1 VCCSQLSSRPGGS
14 LRAAAFSAGGD
25 GGRKP
30 PEQSFPPPT
39 LRERRHCGLAR
50 RLVAPTPSM
59 RFVSAHFGAQTGRC
73 RGPCQLKTSQQQ
85 ASQQLRHHFVAVQ
98 AFAFACPKVP
108 GRVGPFL
115 RSPFL
120 SRCETRQ
127 NCRGSTDRRGKQ
139 TLGSLIGGVNP
150 LLNGGLA
157 IKNSTGL
164 PRAGVCQSVG
174 ADLGLPQSHNL
185 KSMGASHNDRWALAS
200 FIKKGTLP
208 GWRRSPEGP
217 GDAVDARLRVS

>member
-1 VCCSQLSSRPGGS
+1 MNKRSLQARGVDLSSRQAVEDAIDSAKQDRDLTWEEAAKRVIRKIPKWGRRESNNKLDEKATARRDRESAPAADENWGLRGS
-14 LRAAAFSAGGD
+14 EKRAFW
-25 GGRKP
+25 P
-30 PEQSFPPPT
+30 P
-39 LRERRHCGLAR
+39 RA

-120 SRCETRQ
+120 SPCETRQ
-127 NCRGSTDRRGKQ
+127 NCRGSTDRRG
-139 TLGSLIGGVNP
+139 TN
-150 LLNGGLA
+150 
-157 IKNSTGL
+157 
-164 PRAGVCQSVG
+164 VG
-174 ADLGLPQSHNL
+174 FLDLG
-185 KSMGASHNDRWALAS
+185 R
-200 FIKKGTLP
+200 
-208 GWRRSPEGP
+208 
-217 GDAVDARLRVS
+217 

>member
-1 VCCSQLSSRPGGS
+1 MSSMGSPPEPAVPAYRRLRMPGSARQVLGVDLNRSESSRQPACPS
-14 LRAAAFSAGGD
+14 L
-25 GGRKP
+25 
-30 PEQSFPPPT
+30 PPPT
-39 LRERRHCGLAR
+39 LGKRRHRGLAR

-120 SRCETRQ
+120 SPCETRQ
-127 NCRGSTDRRGKQ
+127 NCRCSTDRRG
-139 TLGSLIGGVNP
+139 TN
-150 LLNGGLA
+150 
-157 IKNSTGL
+157 
-164 PRAGVCQSVG
+164 VG
-174 ADLGLPQSHNL
+174 FLDWG
-185 KSMGASHNDRWALAS
+185 R
-200 FIKKGTLP
+200 
-208 GWRRSPEGP
+208 
-217 GDAVDARLRVS
+217 

>member
-1 VCCSQLSSRPGGS
+1 LPRQLGRS
-14 LRAAAFSAGGD
+14 GD
-25 GGRKP
+25 G
-30 PEQSFPPPT
+30 SPPT
-39 LRERRHCGLAR
+39 TPQPATKKAPAGRDMESGPAADENLGLRGSEKRAFWPPRA

-120 SRCETRQ
+120 SPRETRQ
-127 NCRGSTDRRGKQ
+127 NCRGSTDRRG
-139 TLGSLIGGVNP
+139 TNVGFLDWGVNP

-157 IKNSTGL
+157 IKNHL
-164 PRAGVCQSVG
+164 SVDWRRPG
-174 ADLGLPQSHNL
+174 
-185 KSMGASHNDRWALAS
+185 LAS
-200 FIKKGTLP
+200 VAQP
-208 GWRRSPEGP
+208 
-217 GDAVDARLRVS
+217 

>member
-1 VCCSQLSSRPGGS
+1 M
-14 LRAAAFSAGGD
+14 RAAAFSAGGD

-30 PEQSFPPPT
+30 HEQSFPPPT
-39 LRERRHCGLAR
+39 FCERRHRGLAR

-120 SRCETRQ
+120 SHAK
-127 NCRGSTDRRGKQ
+127 RGK
-139 TLGSLIGGVNP
+139 TAAVPLTVAERNP

-157 IKNSTGL
+157 INSDRQFKKIKHQSAQAAESGGL
-164 PRAGVCQSVG
+164 SV
-174 ADLGLPQSHNL
+174 
-185 KSMGASHNDRWALAS
+185 
-200 FIKKGTLP
+200 
-208 GWRRSPEGP
+208 GWRRPGP
-217 GDAVDARLRVS
+217 CLSRTTLSR